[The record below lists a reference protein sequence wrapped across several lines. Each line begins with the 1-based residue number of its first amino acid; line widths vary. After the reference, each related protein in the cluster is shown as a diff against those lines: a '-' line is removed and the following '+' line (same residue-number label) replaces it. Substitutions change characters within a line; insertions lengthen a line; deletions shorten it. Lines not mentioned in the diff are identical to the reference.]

1 MRPPM
6 SGRRPALS
14 FIFITLALDILGIG
28 LIVPILPKLIEQ
40 YQGGDVAMASMTYGL
55 LHSTYA
61 LMQFLFAPLIGSLS
75 DRFGRR
81 PVILIS
87 LFGSGLD
94 YLLIAYAPN
103 LTWFVVGR
111 IIAGIT
117 GANFAAGTAYVAD
130 ISPPEKRAANFG
142 LIGAAFGIGFVIGP
156 ALGGWLGGID
166 LKLPFLAAGGLT
178 LVNWLYGVFV
188 LPESLAVENRRTFS
202 WAKSNPV
209 GSLLALRHFPSVL
222 GLITTS
228 FLFTLGH
235 QVYPAIWV
243 LYTVYRYGWDTTAVG
258 FSLTFVGV
266 MTVIV
271 QGGLARLVVAK
282 FGEVKTA
289 FMGLTLGTL
298 MYVCYGLATE
308 GWMIYACIL
317 VGSLSGVAGPAVQG
331 LMSRSVPDDQQGGL
345 QGSLTSL
352 ASVAGIVGPPM
363 CTGLFGYF
371 ISDKAPVHLPGVA
384 FFASAVIT
392 VIALILAFRALRG
405 VTPHSGPARESSPTP
420 SSH

>member
-1 MRPPM
+1 M
-6 SGRRPALS
+6 SDRRPALG

-40 YQGGDVAMASMTYGL
+40 YQGGNVASASMTYGM
-55 LHSTYA
+55 LHATYA

-87 LFGSGLD
+87 LFGSGID
-94 YLLIAYAPN
+94 YLLIAFAPN
-103 LTWFVVGR
+103 LAWFVVGR

-117 GANFAAGTAYVAD
+117 GANFAAGTAYIAD
-130 ISPPEKRAANFG
+130 ISPPEKRSANFG
-142 LIGAAFGIGFVIGP
+142 LIGAAFGLGFVIGP
-156 ALGGWLGGID
+156 ALGGWLGDYG
-166 LKLPFLAAGGLT
+166 LKVPFLVAGGLT

-188 LPESLAVENRRTFS
+188 LPESLSPENKRAFS
-202 WAKSNPV
+202 WSKSNPV
-209 GSLLALRHFPSVL
+209 GSLMALRNYPSVL
-222 GLITTS
+222 GLVTTT

-235 QVYPAIWV
+235 QVYPGIWV
-243 LYTVYRYGWDTTAVG
+243 LYTDYRYGWDTKAVG

-266 MTVIV
+266 MAAIV
-271 QGGLARLVVAK
+271 QGGLTKVIVDKL
-282 FGEVKTA
+282 GEVKTA
-289 FMGLTLGTL
+289 LMGLALGTV
-298 MYVCYGLATE
+298 MYVCYGLCTE

-331 LMSRSVPDDQQGGL
+331 MLSRNVPADQQGGL

-352 ASVAGIVGPPM
+352 ASVAGFIGPLL
-363 CTGLFGYF
+363 CNALFSYF
-371 ISDKAPVHLPGVA
+371 ISDKAPVHLPGAA
-384 FFASAVIT
+384 FFASALMTLV
-392 VIALILAFRALRG
+392 ALFLAISVLRRL
-405 VTPHSGPARESSPTP
+405 TRHSAPAPGSSPAP

>member
-1 MRPPM
+1 M
-6 SGRRPALS
+6 SSRRPALG
-14 FIFITLALDILGIG
+14 FIFVTLALDILGIG

-40 YQGGDVAMASMTYGL
+40 YQGGNVTTASLTYGL

-117 GANFAAGTAYVAD
+117 GANFAAGTAYIAD

-142 LIGAAFGIGFVIGP
+142 LIGAAFGIGFIIGP
-156 ALGGWLGGID
+156 ALGGWLGD
-166 LKLPFLAAGGLT
+166 YSLKAPFIAAGALT

-188 LPESLAVENRRTFS
+188 LPESLAPENKRTFS
-202 WAKSNPV
+202 WARSNPV
-209 GSLLALRHFPSVL
+209 GALLALRRFPSVL

-243 LYTVYRYGWDTTAVG
+243 LYTSYRYGWDTKATG
-258 FSLTFVGV
+258 LSLAFVGV
-266 MTVIV
+266 MAAIV
-271 QGGLARLVVAK
+271 QGGLARVIVDRL
-282 FGEVKTA
+282 GEVKTA
-289 FMGLTLGTL
+289 LIGLALGTV

-371 ISDKAPVHLPGVA
+371 VSKEAPVHLPGVA
-384 FFASAVIT
+384 FFASAVLT
-392 VIALILAFRALRG
+392 TFALFLAFRALRG
-405 VTPHSGPARESSPTP
+405 VTPHFAPARESSPTP